1 MQHCLQRLHGVP
13 IQAAKI
19 AHSTI
24 KLGMRIVDV
33 QLGEFWCLAKLKK

>member
-19 AHSTI
+19 THPAI
-24 KLGMRIVDV
+24 KLSMWIANV
-33 QLGEFWCLAKLKK
+33 QLGEFWRLAMLRK